1 MNIPMIRSISYAVL
15 CLALFTT
22 IVSCAAPIL
31 NVKDAPVK
39 TLSGKELTS
48 DQVTKA
54 IVLAGM
60 GLKWEME
67 IVAPGHIIGMLNLRS
82 HQAIVDITYNT
93 KIYSIAYKKSRG
105 LMQVNE
111 DGTPVG
117 IHPNY
122 NGWIE
127 NLDNAIRTQFIA
139 AGP

>member
-31 NVKDAPVK
+31 NVTDAQVK

-48 DQVTKA
+48 DQATKA

-60 GLKWEME
+60 GLRWEMD
-67 IVAPGHIIGMLNLRS
+67 IAAPGHIIGTLNLRD
-82 HQAIVDITYNT
+82 HQAVVDITYNA
-93 KIYSIAYKKSRG
+93 KIYSIIYKNSRN
-105 LMQVNE
+105 LLVV
-111 DGTPVG
+111 DGNGNPAG

-122 NGWIE
+122 NG
-127 NLDNAIRTQFIA
+127 
-139 AGP
+139 

>member
-1 MNIPMIRSISYAVL
+1 MIRLIKNGATI
-15 CLALFTT
+15 LALIFALT
-22 IVSCAAPIL
+22 VGAAPIL
-31 NVKDAPVK
+31 NVTDAPVK

-60 GLKWEME
+60 GLKCEMD
-67 IVAPGHIIGMLNLRS
+67 IAAPGHIIGTLNLRS

-93 KIYSIAYKKSRG
+93 KIYSIIYKSSRN
-105 LMQVNE
+105 LLVV
-111 DGTPVG
+111 DGNGNPAG

-127 NLDNAIRTQFIA
+127 NLDNAIRTQLIA
-139 AGP
+139 AEP

>member
-1 MNIPMIRSISYAVL
+1 MIRLIKNGATV
-15 CLALFTT
+15 LAL
-22 IVSCAAPIL
+22 IVSMTGCGAPIL